1 MKKVMLFLLIVG
13 IAGLVGYFVNPG
25 FFKRINESITPKQL
39 ALPVPDNDSVEAKKS
54 AHANM
59 DVCTFCHGGK
69 AKCSVCS
76 GSRVVNKQ
84 KCKNCLGTGWVTCS
98 HCHGTG
104 FIKRKLKSTVS
115 AGVFGHAMNSGRDG
129 DAASAK
135 QVKIVEYDP
144 GDLVKCKTCN
154 GTGMIDCPKET
165 ITMVTAIVTQ
175 AGGGGLP
182 FDGRTDAEKMKD
194 YTDYQNGVPGSFSNN
209 GMSNEAMHSQ
219 KRPVAGTSI
228 PVKSVCKL
236 CNGTGRRVCPNCNG
250 DCYVYVK
257 HNPE

>member
-182 FDGRTDAEKMKD
+182 FDTARACHGRG
-194 YTDYQNGVPGSFSNN
+194 QN
-209 GMSNEAMHSQ
+209 H
-219 KRPVAGTSI
+219 
-228 PVKSVCKL
+228 
-236 CNGTGRRVCPNCNG
+236 RVI
-250 DCYVYVK
+250 
-257 HNPE
+257 HR